1 MVTTHL
7 SNMVP
12 GNQRLIR
19 PDAAVCAFAEAEMTG
34 VVNNADIWAGS
45 GAAAI
50 QPEPDT
56 GGYALFVKSSAA
68 TDNLTGVGTRTVEI
82 HYLDTTGVEQ
92 TVSVDLNGVTEVDSG
107 VTDCMFVQRHH
118 ATAVGSTLVSVGDV
132 DCLAGSGGAVVSRI
146 LTAGNHSLSTMFQ
159 VPAGKKLIITG
170 WLAAGVASTVKI
182 ATLRLRA
189 SAHNQ
194 VSAPGIYHFINST
207 RVKDFAGPWIP
218 MNKEIPALA
227 CVKISAWTDG
237 TISLS
242 AQWCGQLENV

>member
-12 GNQRLIR
+12 GNQRLVH
-19 PDAAVCAFAEAEMTG
+19 PDSVVCGFAETEITG
-34 VVNNADIWAGS
+34 VTNNADIWAGS

-56 GGYALFVKSSAA
+56 GGYAIFVKSSDA
-68 TDNLTGVGTRTVEI
+68 TDNLTGVGVRTVEV
-82 HYLDTTGVEQ
+82 HYLDTAGLEQ
-92 TVSVDLNGVTEVDSG
+92 SVSVDLNGVTEVDSG
-107 VTDCMFVQRHH
+107 VTDCMFVQDHH
-118 ATAVGSTLVSVGDV
+118 ATAVGTTLVSVGTV
-132 DCLAGSGGAVVSRI
+132 DCLAGSAGAVVSRI
-146 LTAGNHSLSTMFQ
+146 PIAGNQSLSTMFQ

-182 ATLRLRA
+182 ATLRLRT
-189 SAHNQ
+189 SSHGE